1 MLGTVCRAA
10 MKLPR
15 KMGFQRGL
23 APFGGVQRQSLWAGL
38 GGSPTAAVWN
48 SLLAI
53 PRRMVYNGRES
64 KRKRCLMMRLPENAK
79 RLAVFAYYDE
89 DGAVD
94 DYIPYLLEQVGR
106 FCEAQVV
113 VVNGTLTAQAREKL
127 RPFASRLIMRA
138 NEGYDITAYKEGFLS
153 EWESGAR
160 YDEVLFYNQT
170 IFGPVCPL
178 DAMFRD
184 MGARDIDF
192 WGLTRHKGAP
202 QALWRGGVVIPPH
215 VQSFFFAVRGEMLR
229 SEEFLR
235 YWRELPHIESYWD
248 AVEKH
253 EIVFTQHFA
262 QRGYKWD
269 TYVDTAAL
277 EPFNDYPLMG
287 CPVPLL
293 RAGCPFVKR
302 KSFLERRFEYTTV
315 PHGNAVWPL
324 YAYLRDETD
333 YPLRL
338 IAQNLTRTT
347 EAALAAQAIGP
358 YFDTAAYA
366 APAGET
372 FAAVLYIHQEA
383 MGAYLLQTLP
393 RLGEKTALFV
403 LFASGA
409 LRTSLAGQVPP
420 GARTYTI
427 HCPGPQYL
435 FETLWREVEGYPYLC
450 YLSTDIPP
458 LLDGKFED
466 ATSLAGAVESLARP
480 QCMGIFKQ
488 NGTFGL
494 LLPPM
499 PSHQENF
506 SLGVRLPCE
515 CDTVDELLRTAGMRV
530 PLGKTTGLASR
541 GGMFFART
549 DALAG
554 LTRLDWAAS
563 GLFEGIYPL
572 WELLPPLAAQAA
584 GYLTG
589 FAASA
594 AQAFAELEN
603 HRAMMAA
610 VERRWRAKKY
620 LPLDQLLFRM
630 RLVIDFFNSHRYQMT
645 IEQAADRTRFGLKQR
660 LWYCM
665 QILLKPKTFAKLTE
679 KLVRHKEAPPPAGSI
694 EISFWDEGG
703 R

>member
-1 MLGTVCRAA
+1 M
-10 MKLPR
+10 
-15 KMGFQRGL
+15 Q
-23 APFGGVQRQSLWAGL
+23 
-38 GGSPTAAVWN
+38 
-48 SLLAI
+48 
-53 PRRMVYNGRES
+53 
-64 KRKRCLMMRLPENAK
+64 LPENAK
-79 RLAVFAYYDE
+79 RLAVFAYYDA

-106 FCEAQVV
+106 LCTKQVV
-113 VVNGTLTAQAREKL
+113 VVNGRLTPEAREKL
-127 RPFASRLIMRA
+127 RPFASRILLRPNA
-138 NEGYDITAYKEGFLS
+138 GYDITAYKEGFLT
-153 EWESGAR
+153 EWESGAQ

-170 IFGPVCPL
+170 IFGPVRPL
-178 DAMFRD
+178 DAMFRA
-184 MGARDIDF
+184 MGNRDVDF

-202 QALWRGGVVIPPH
+202 QALWNGEIAIPPH
-215 VQSFFFAVRGEMLR
+215 VQSFFFAVRGKMLQ

-235 YWRELPHIESYWD
+235 YWRELPHIETYWD

-262 QRGYKWD
+262 QQGYRWD

-324 YAYLRDETD
+324 YKYLRDETD

-338 IAQNLTRTT
+338 IAQNLARTT
-347 EAALAAQAIGP
+347 ETALAAQAIGP
-358 YFDTAAYA
+358 YFDTGSC
-366 APAGET
+366 PARPAQP

-383 MGAYLLQTLP
+383 MGAYLLQTAA
-393 RLGEKTALFV
+393 RLSAYAPLFV
-403 LFASGA
+403 LFADSA
-409 LRTSLAGQVPP
+409 LRERLAGQIPAE
-420 GARTYTI
+420 ARVYETG
-427 HCPGPQYL
+427 CPGPRYL
-435 FETLWREVEGYPYLC
+435 FETLWPEVRGYEYLC

-466 ATSLAGAVESLARP
+466 ATSLAGALESLAPP
-480 QCMGIFKQ
+480 QCATILEQ
-488 NGTFGL
+488 NPVFGL

-515 CDTVDELLRTAGMRV
+515 RDTVEALLRTAGMRV

-549 DALAG
+549 AALAG
-554 LTRLDWAAS
+554 LTHLDWTS
-563 GLFEGIYPL
+563 PGLFGGLYPL

-594 AQAFAELEN
+594 GQAFAELEN

-610 VERRWRAKKY
+610 VEKRWRGKKY
-620 LPLDQLLFRM
+620 LPLDQILFRM

-645 IEQAADRTRFGLKQR
+645 IEQASDRTRFGFKQR

-665 QILLKPKTFAKLTE
+665 QILLKPKTFAWLTE
-679 KLVRHKEAPPPAGSI
+679 KLVRHKEAPPPVGEY
-694 EISFWDEGG
+694 EISFWE
-703 R
+703 